1 MKPRNPYG
9 SIKQAVFEAW
19 ERGVPVVQVVK
30 DLGNVHRCTVYKI
43 AQLHGLKMKPARAA
57 K

>member
-9 SIKQAVFEAW
+9 SVKQAVFEAW

-43 AQLHGLKMKPARAA
+43 AKLHGLKMKPARAA